1 MEINEYADGELL
13 SILLSVKV
21 TAFSKQLAGIW
32 YSKAVP
38 SVNYWLGIGSFT
50 VVNSSLIV
58 NYIFPIAPGSLAS
71 LDFAFISI
79 EIVLSQF

>member
-1 MEINEYADGELL
+1 MLIDINAYADGELL

-38 SVNYWLGIGSFT
+38 SVNYRLGIGSFT
-50 VVNSSLIV
+50 VANNGLLLV
-58 NYIFPIAPGSLAS
+58 
-71 LDFAFISI
+71 
-79 EIVLSQF
+79 VLPP